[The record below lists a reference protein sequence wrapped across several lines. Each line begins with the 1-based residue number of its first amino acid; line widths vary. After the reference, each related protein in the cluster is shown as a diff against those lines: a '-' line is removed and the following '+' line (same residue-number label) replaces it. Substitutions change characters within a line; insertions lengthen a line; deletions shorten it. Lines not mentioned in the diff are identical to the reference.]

1 MANTSRMKWP
11 VPPEQGFWYEAFVS
25 LLEAI
30 DQSAYAGREDRNLVL
45 MGGGTFSWNAGTN
58 TLTWGSA
65 IQILSAVAGSLCVLP
80 SGSITLLDGQVAYIL
95 LVRNPV
101 GNPTVSIE
109 VGNSA
114 PSNDSATVV
123 CVRRGSQ
130 IYFRNGNVL
139 KDGMSGPL
147 VENGG
152 TVASF
157 TSLYTSTP
165 EAVSAAVGSVGNSTS
180 AAPGNHKHRVTT
192 AAPVTTGAANSEGGG
207 DALARAAH
215 VHRVEV
221 PYKLDGAAVGAR
233 PSLNFSTA
241 FSVADNPGG
250 DRVDVGLSETGVE
263 PGNYTNVNVTVG
275 ADGRI
280 TSIANGGAG
289 AVPRDLIQSTSPPG
303 GAVWFALEL
312 YIGPGNTYS
321 YSSGGGGYL
330 PGMVFSSTLK
340 RITFRTAAMDVDVT
354 VRLRT
359 AAGVSIYSKVLLA
372 GETLIDEAISIA
384 VGPGVLVQLS
394 VEPSSGSPTMDAW
407 HFGWVREIT

>member
-1 MANTSRMKWP
+1 
-11 VPPEQGFWYEAFVS
+11 
-25 LLEAI
+25 
-30 DQSAYAGREDRNLVL
+30 
-45 MGGGTFSWNAGTN
+45 
-58 TLTWGSA
+58 
-65 IQILSAVAGSLCVLP
+65 
-80 SGSITLLDGQVAYIL
+80 
-95 LVRNPV
+95 
-101 GNPTVSIE
+101 
-109 VGNSA
+109 
-114 PSNDSATVV
+114 
-123 CVRRGSQ
+123 
-130 IYFRNGNVL
+130 
-139 KDGMSGPL
+139 
-147 VENGG
+147 
-152 TVASF
+152 
-157 TSLYTSTP
+157 
-165 EAVSAAVGSVGNSTS
+165 
-180 AAPGNHKHRVTT
+180 
-192 AAPVTTGAANSEGGG
+192 
-207 DALARAAH
+207 
-215 VHRVEV
+215 VEV

-250 DRVDVGLSETGVE
+250 DRVDVGLSETGVA

-289 AVPRDLIQSTSPPG
+289 AAPRDLIQSTSPPG
-303 GAVWFALEL
+303 GAVQFALEL

-340 RITFRTAAMDVDVT
+340 RITFRTAAMGVDVT

-394 VEPSSGSPTMDAW
+394 VEPSSGVPTMDAW